1 MVMRS
6 TCVFVRA
13 LLSISEYNQ
22 PMSILMLLIPILLGL
37 TLGVLI
43 NYLADVLPA
52 SRRLGRPGCVKC
64 QAPFPWLDYLLLRR
78 CTHCQQ
84 KRSVRVWIVL
94 LAYPLFSAMIWIF
107 PRPILPSYPL
117 AILLLAFFGLVAII
131 DLEHRV
137 VMHPVSLFGLVLGLG
152 VGLYLRGDTS
162 LQYGILST
170 LLGGIAGFGIMLV
183 LYLLG
188 MLYVRIMARKKGL
201 PSDEVALG
209 FGDVNL
215 AGILGLMLGWPAIAA
230 CLFFAIL
237 GGGLISLIIIAIMLA
252 MKKYQAF
259 TAIPYAPFLLLAATY
274 LLFS

>member
-1 MVMRS
+1 
-6 TCVFVRA
+6 
-13 LLSISEYNQ
+13 
-22 PMSILMLLIPILLGL
+22 MSILMLLVPILLGL
-37 TLGVLI
+37 ALGALI

-52 SRRLGRPGCVKC
+52 SRRLVRPGCGNC
-64 QAPFPWLDYLLLRR
+64 QTSFTWSDYFLFRQ
-78 CTHCQQ
+78 CAHCQQ
-84 KRSVRVWIVL
+84 KRSLRAWIVQ
-94 LAYPLFSAMIWIF
+94 LAYPLFSVLIWIF
-107 PRPILPSYPL
+107 PRPILPYPL
-117 AILLLAFFGLVAII
+117 AVVLLAFFGLVAII

-162 LQYGILST
+162 LQHGIFST
-170 LLGGIAGFGIMLV
+170 LLGGIAGFCIMLV
-183 LYLLG
+183 LYLFGL
-188 MLYVRIMARKKGL
+188 LYVRIMARKKGL
-201 PSDEVALG
+201 PTDEVALG

-237 GGGLISLIIIAIMLA
+237 GGGLISLVIIAFMLV
-252 MKKYQAF
+252 MKRYQAF